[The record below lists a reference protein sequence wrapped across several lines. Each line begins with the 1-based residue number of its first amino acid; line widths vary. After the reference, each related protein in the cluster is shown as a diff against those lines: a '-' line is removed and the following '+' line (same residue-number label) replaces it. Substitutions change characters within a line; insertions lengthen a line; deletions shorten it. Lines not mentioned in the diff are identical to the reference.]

1 MSTKKPDLKS
11 QRWAVERLHI
21 EEMRLRDELSN
32 LHEQQRT
39 LAEEYVK
46 AIRREIRKQVKVRL
60 SMVDYTAF
68 SPVSMIWNTKHGGC
82 VWLGVHLDG
91 QIQVTISH
99 YSEGPFNRNKWLKS
113 PEAAVCQFVEWVKK
127 CKESEG
133 K

>member
-82 VWLGVHLDG
+82 VWLGFIWMGRYRLLSVTTQKDHLTG
-91 QIQVTISH
+91 TS
-99 YSEGPFNRNKWLKS
+99 G
-113 PEAAVCQFVEWVKK
+113 
-127 CKESEG
+127 
-133 K
+133 